1 MNKAYRKYN
10 TDDDGRGIGSHP
22 KRHAVMAALW
32 LLSFSLHAKVALTQT
47 ASDPMEV
54 CFRVSDAAA
63 RLACFDSE
71 MRRRHA
77 AATPA
82 PAVVAAPAPAP
93 AASPPAIS
101 QVPAFA
107 AAPAPAPAIA
117 AAPAPAIAP
126 APPSTAASLTPAPK
140 PLVVALARLIPHP
153 GHIYVFELEN
163 GQAWESTESVSDL
176 FMGAH
181 ELVTIRPGVMGAFF
195 LKTQE
200 GISIRIHRL
209 R

>member
-1 MNKAYRKYN
+1 MNTPYRKYN
-10 TDDDGRGIGSHP
+10 TDDDRRRIGSHP
-22 KRHAVMAALW
+22 MRHAVMAALW
-32 LLSFSLHAKVALTQT
+32 LLTFSLLPKVALTQT

-54 CFRVSDAAA
+54 CFHVSDTAA

-82 PAVVAAPAPAP
+82 PTL
-93 AASPPAIS
+93 
-101 QVPAFA
+101 A
-107 AAPAPAPAIA
+107 AAPAPTPAPAAAIA
-117 AAPAPAIAP
+117 AAPAIAATPAPSIAP
-126 APPSTAASLTPAPK
+126 APPSAAASLTPAPTPAPK
-140 PLVVALARLIPHP
+140 PMVVALARLIPHP

-181 ELVTIRPGVMGAFF
+181 ELVTIRSGVMGAFF